1 MSAIVAFN
9 NLNLEISEY
18 QDTWSLSGKQVAQGF
33 GVTQNAVSLQRIKGA
48 TEYREGVHYYYKDMY
63 NDGKGNLT
71 DTPPSNR
78 REGAKPQKM
87 VFWTKKGIITLGFKL
102 EETPQTI
109 LFRDWA
115 SDYILTG
122 HDRPVTIQSVLADP
136 RAAADILL
144 RLADTQDEVKRLEY
158 KVKADEPYVDFARAV
173 EVSKGDIKIGEY
185 AKILCDKDKGIDT
198 GEIRLFALMRELGIL
213 MFDNEPL
220 QKYLNMGYF
229 RRKPQTFTKP
239 NGERGLN
246 LITLIT
252 PRGQVKLA
260 KKLIEA
266 IKAKNAPRKAEG

>member
-1 MSAIVAFN
+1 MSAIVVFN

-18 QDTWSLSGKQVAQGF
+18 QDTWSLSDRQVAQGF
-33 GVTQNAVSLQRIKGA
+33 GVTQNAVKQQRCKGA

-63 NDGKGNLT
+63 HDGKGNLM
-71 DTPPSNR
+71 DAPVSNPH
-78 REGAKPQKM
+78 GGQNSQKM

-115 SDYILTG
+115 SDFILNG
-122 HDRPVTIQSVLADP
+122 GNRPLDIHEVLADP

-144 RLADTQDEVKRLEY
+144 RLADTQDEVKRLER

-185 AKILCDKDKGIDT
+185 AKILCDKDKGIDIGGT
-198 GEIRLFALMRELGIL
+198 RLFALMRELGIL
-213 MFDNEPL
+213 RANNEPY
-220 QKYLNMGYF
+220 QKYLDLGYLDF
-229 RRKPQTFTKP
+229 KLRTITLP
-239 NGERGLN
+239 NGETILRF
-246 LITLIT
+246 TPLIT
-252 PRGQVKLA
+252 PKGQVKLA

-266 IKAKNAPRKAEG
+266 IKAKNAPQLAEG

>member
-9 NLNLEISEY
+9 NLNLEILEY
-18 QDTWSLSGKQVAQGF
+18 GDTWSLSNKQVADGF
-33 GVTQNAVSLQRIKGA
+33 GVSESTIREQKRMG
-48 TEYREGVHYYYKDMY
+48 EYVEGVHFYLSE
-63 NDGKGNLT
+63 NLT
-71 DTPPSNR
+71 GN
-78 REGAKPQKM
+78 AKQT
-87 VFWTKKGIITLGFKL
+87 FWTKKGVITLGFKL
-102 EETPQTI
+102 RETPRTV

-115 SDYILTG
+115 SDFILNG
-122 HDRPVTIQSVLADP
+122 GNRPLDIHDVLADP
-136 RAAADILL
+136 RAVADILL
-144 RLADTQDEVKRLEY
+144 RLADTQDEVKRLEC
-158 KVKADEPYVDFARAV
+158 KVKADAHYVDFARAV

-185 AKILCDKDKGIDT
+185 AKILCDKDNGIDT

-213 MFDNEPL
+213 MPNNEPL

-252 PRGQVKLA
+252 TRGQVKLA

-266 IKAKNAPRKAEG
+266 IKAKNTPQLAEC

>member
-9 NLNLEISEY
+9 DLNLEILEY
-18 QDTWSLSGKQVAQGF
+18 GDTWSLSNKQVAQAF
-33 GVTQNAVSLQRIKGA
+33 GVSEEAVRQQKARNEFKESVHFYTVTNCNGGA
-48 TEYREGVHYYYKDMY
+48 DKT
-63 NDGKGNLT
+63 
-71 DTPPSNR
+71 
-78 REGAKPQKM
+78 
-87 VFWTKKGIITLGFKL
+87 FWTKKGVITLGFKL
-102 EETPQTI
+102 RETPQTI
-109 LFRDWA
+109 LFRDFA
-115 SDYILTG
+115 SDFILNG
-122 HDRPVTIQSVLADP
+122 GSRPLDIQGVLADP

-144 RLADTQDEVKRLEY
+144 RLADTQDEVKRLEC

-213 MFDNEPL
+213 MFNNEPL

-252 PRGQVKLA
+252 PKGQVKLA

-266 IKAKNAPRKAEG
+266 IKAKNAPRLAEG